1 MPTVAARFLIALGLL
16 VAGAATAVAT
26 VALHQLVWGFLL
38 AVVAASMAVL
48 ALPPGWWSRLAFVV
62 GFDAMLG
69 WLTVPRAEGD
79 YLISQ
84 NWQGYA
90 VLGFGMV
97 LLVVGVS
104 TLPRP
109 ARPVTDAP

>member
-1 MPTVAARFLIALGLL
+1 MRFVAAVALLL
-16 VAGAATAVAT
+16 AGAATAIAT
-26 VALHQLVWGFLL
+26 VALHQLVWGFAL
-38 AVVAASMAVL
+38 AVVATSMTVF
-48 ALPPGWWSRLAFVV
+48 ALPPGWWRRLAFVV

-69 WLTVPRAEGD
+69 WLTVPRSEGD

-109 ARPVTDAP
+109 ARPAVEAP

>member
-1 MPTVAARFLIALGLL
+1 MRVVAALGLL
-16 VAGAATAVAT
+16 LAGAATSIAT
-26 VALHQLVWGFLL
+26 VALHELVWGLVL
-38 AVVAASMAVL
+38 AVVATSVTVL
-48 ALPPGWWSRLAFVV
+48 ALPPGWWSRLSFVA
-62 GFDAMLG
+62 GYIAMLG
-69 WLTVPRAEGD
+69 WLTVPRSEGD

-84 NWQGYA
+84 DWQGYA

-109 ARPVTDAP
+109 TRPDPAAP

>member
-1 MPTVAARFLIALGLL
+1 MRFVVALGSLL
-16 VAGAATAVAT
+16 AGAATAIAT
-26 VALHQLVWGFLL
+26 VALHQLVWGLAL
-38 AVVAASMAVL
+38 AVVATAVTVL
-48 ALPPGWWSRLAFVV
+48 ALPPGWSTRLAFVV

-109 ARPVTDAP
+109 GRSVTDAP

>member
-1 MPTVAARFLIALGLL
+1 MRLVAALGLL
-16 VAGAATAVAT
+16 LAGAATAIAT
-26 VALHQLVWGFLL
+26 VALHQLVWGLVL
-38 AVVAASMAVL
+38 AVVATSITVL
-48 ALPPGWWSRLAFVV
+48 ALPPGWWTRLAFVL
-62 GFDAMLG
+62 GFAAMLG

-84 NWQGYA
+84 DWQGYA

-109 ARPVTDAP
+109 ARPATDAP

>member
-1 MPTVAARFLIALGLL
+1 MKLLAAVGLL
-16 VAGAATAVAT
+16 LVGAATAVAT
-26 VALHQLVWGFLL
+26 IAVHELVWGFVL
-38 AVVAASMAVL
+38 ALAATAVTVF
-48 ALPPGWWSRLAFVV
+48 ALPPGWWSRLAFVAGWV
-62 GFDAMLG
+62 VMVG

-84 NWQGYA
+84 DWQGYG

-97 LLVVGVS
+97 LLVVGLA

-109 ARPVTDAP
+109 GRSAPDAP